1 MMCDRILNAP
11 RITCIDGQTGLS
23 VLFRH
28 TKTVH
33 MNRTLMMALLAS
45 LTLTG
50 VAQAQA
56 AYTPGAETTPPEGRP
71 DRPERPYFATL
82 EADDN
87 GALTLE
93 KVQSPGAARFAAADT
108 NGDGGLSAGDRAA
121 EADQRR
127 AERTAKMIVQRD
139 SNGYGLLQAEEMG
152 PKGDLMEKMFHCMDV
167 NDDGTIDADELEA
180 AADRMDHG
188 GLKGHGDHDGKGCK
202 QRG

>member
-1 MMCDRILNAP
+1 MMCDRILSAP

-28 TKTVH
+28 AKTVH
-33 MNRTLMMALLAS
+33 MKRTLMMALLAS

-56 AYTPGAETTPPEGRP
+56 AYAPGAKTTAPEGRP
-71 DRPERPYFATL
+71 DRPKRPDLVTL
-82 EADDN
+82 DADGN
-87 GALTLE
+87 GALTPE

-108 NGDGGLSAGDRAA
+108 NGDGGLSAYDRAA
-121 EADQRR
+121 QADQRR
-127 AERTAKMIVQRD
+127 AEHTAKMIVERGT
-139 SNGYGLLQAEEMG
+139 NGDGLLQAEEMG

-180 AADRMDHG
+180 AADWMGHG
-188 GLKGHGDHDGKGCK
+188 GRKGHGDYDGKGCK
-202 QRG
+202 QRD